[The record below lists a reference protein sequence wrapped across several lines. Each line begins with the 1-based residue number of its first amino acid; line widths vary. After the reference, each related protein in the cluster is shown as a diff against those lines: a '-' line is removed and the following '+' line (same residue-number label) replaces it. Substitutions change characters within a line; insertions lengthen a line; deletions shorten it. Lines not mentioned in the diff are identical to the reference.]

1 MTRKI
6 ITAAAFIGAATAAFA
21 TSDLDADGDGI
32 LTMEEMTAVYPD
44 FTEAQ
49 FADADTD
56 GDGMIN
62 VDELAAARSLGI
74 IPADQG

>member
-6 ITAAAFIGAATAAFA
+6 ITAAAILVTAAAAFA
-21 TSDLDADGDGI
+21 MTNLDADGDGA

-49 FADADTD
+49 FSDADAD
-56 GDGMIN
+56 GDGLIN
-62 VDELAAARSLGI
+62 EEELAAARSIGI